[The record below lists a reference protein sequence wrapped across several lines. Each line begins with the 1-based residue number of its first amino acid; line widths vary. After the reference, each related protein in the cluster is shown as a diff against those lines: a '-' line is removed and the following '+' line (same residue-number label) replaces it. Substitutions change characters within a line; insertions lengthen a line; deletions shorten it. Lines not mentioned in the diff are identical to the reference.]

1 MATPPAPSSTCSR
14 AEFPVAEGPGPVV
27 FVVADLLSGEN
38 ALSVRGQ
45 AIARA
50 LGAAGLPGGVVVV
63 CGDHEKSFSAD
74 GVVVQKLA
82 RRLVKND
89 RPFAERIA
97 GELALGAEM
106 AAAIRRLQPA
116 HVVLTT
122 PPFLTAT
129 VVWSALKALRVPY
142 TLDVRD
148 LYPEVYARA
157 GLMREG
163 GRRYRAILALA
174 QRMYAGAT
182 VLTTVTPDLQDY
194 LAAMLP
200 GRRVELV
207 MNGYAEATF
216 HPRDD
221 DDDNNDEGPVVIVS
235 HGNFGELFDLDVFAT
250 IARALA
256 ARVGVDYRIRIIG
269 FGKKLEALK
278 ALALPHVEVLGPRDN
293 AEMGALLRQAH
304 IGLSV
309 HKHYD
314 EAGRAFP
321 VKVFEFIGSGLPT
334 VVIPRNEGGR
344 AVVARGFGGSF
355 EAAEVEAAI
364 ALLQRL
370 IEDRGHRRAVAAAVR
385 AGRAGFS
392 LDGQVARLAA
402 AVRAVV
408 GTAR

>member
-1 MATPPAPSSTCSR
+1 MSSRVVCLVGER
-14 AEFPVAEGPGPVV
+14 PRPVV

-50 LGAAGLPGGVVVV
+50 LGAADIPGGVVVV
-63 CGDHEKSFSAD
+63 CGAHQKTFSAD
-74 GVVVQKLA
+74 GVVVQPVS

-106 AAAIRRLQPA
+106 AQVVRRLRPA

-129 VVWSALKALRVPY
+129 VVWSALTAHHMPY

-157 GLMREG
+157 GLMPEG

-174 QRMYAGAT
+174 KRMYAGAA

-194 LAAMLP
+194 LSSLLP

-207 MNGYAEATF
+207 MNGFAEAAF
-216 HPRDD
+216 HPRGDDGRDD
-221 DDDNNDEGPVVIVS
+221 DGPVVIVS

-256 ARVGVDYRIRIIG
+256 ARVTVDYRIRIVG

-278 ALALPHVEVLGPRDN
+278 SLELPRVEVMGPRDN
-293 AEMGALLRQAH
+293 ADIGALLRQAD

-309 HKHYD
+309 HRHYD
-314 EAGRAFP
+314 NAGRAFP
-321 VKVFEFIGSGLPT
+321 VKVFEFLGSGLPT

-344 AVVARGFGGSF
+344 AVIAGGFGGSF
-355 EAAEVEAAI
+355 EAGEVDDAI
-364 ALLQRL
+364 LLLQRL
-370 IEDRGHRRAVAAAVR
+370 IEDAPTRRAMAATVR
-385 AGRAGFS
+385 GGRGRFS
-392 LDGQVARLAA
+392 LDAQVARLAQ
-402 AVRAVV
+402 AVRATLR
-408 GTAR
+408 GSAGM

>member
-1 MATPPAPSSTCSR
+1 VSER
-14 AEFPVAEGPGPVV
+14 RGPVV

-50 LGAAGLPGGVVVV
+50 LGRGLDGGVVVV
-63 CGDHEKSFSAD
+63 CGAHEKRFAAD
-74 GVVVQKLA
+74 GVVVEMLG

-89 RPFAERIA
+89 RPFRERIA

-106 AAAIRRLQPA
+106 AATLRRLKPA

-129 VVWSALKALRVPY
+129 VVWSAVTALGIPY

-157 GLMREG
+157 GLMPEG

-174 QRMYAGAT
+174 KRMYAGAA
-182 VLTTVTPDLQDY
+182 VLSTVTPDLQDY
-194 LAAMLP
+194 LASLLP
-200 GRRVELV
+200 GRQVELV
-207 MNGYAEATF
+207 MNGYAEASF
-216 HPRDD
+216 HPRADVD
-221 DDDNNDEGPVVIVS
+221 ADNAVGGDRGPIVIVS

-250 IARALA
+250 IARRLA
-256 ARVGVDYRIRIIG
+256 ERVAVDYRIRIIG

-278 ALALPHVEVLGPRDN
+278 ALALPHVEVMGPRDN
-293 AEMGALLRQAH
+293 AEIGALLREAH

-314 EAGRAFP
+314 DAGRAFP
-321 VKVFEFIGSGLPT
+321 VKVFEFLGSGLPT

-355 EAAEVEAAI
+355 EAGEVDDAI

-370 IEDRGHRRAVAAAVR
+370 IEDGAARATVAAAVR
-385 AGRAGFS
+385 RGRAEFS
-392 LDGQVARLAA
+392 LDTQVARLAHA
-402 AVRAVV
+402 IRTALRASA
-408 GTAR
+408 GA